1 MDYSK
6 EAEACRRK
14 ALRYLG
20 KPEAPFL
27 LQVARAFDDLDRSS
41 ASDDALD
48 TRRAAVAA
56 LPQTVEAQ

>member
-41 ASDDALD
+41 ASDAPD

>member
-1 MDYSK
+1 MDYLK

-27 LQVARAFDDLDRSS
+27 LRVARAFDDLDRR
-41 ASDDALD
+41 DDQRKSTLGS
-48 TRRAAVAA
+48 
-56 LPQTVEAQ
+56 P